1 MKLNKLFLETLKST
15 SNKDMFLKN
24 ASKEIGNKSKE
35 VKNVKNKK

>member
-24 ASKEIGNKSKE
+24 ASKEINKSKE